1 MGVDDLFWEVWAE
14 DENLDW
20 FMLGDDLEEEKANEL
35 IEQLYKKRQMVY
47 WKRPYFVDD

>member
-14 DENLDW
+14 DENLTWVMVKDE
-20 FMLGDDLEEEKANEL
+20 LEEEKADEL
-35 IEQLYKKRQMVY
+35 MEKLYEKRKISY